1 MRPRHAIVVVTA
13 ALVAALLTTQGAA
26 IAEHPNVVQ
35 PHLPALSKTPAVA
48 HLQRFLHSLRARD
61 HVSSDGYRALVAKRR
76 RLNSAATHALEVRDR
91 ARTRFLKRYLA
102 KKRPRHRSRIA
113 RTSTRYYS
121 YLRSLEGYRV
131 RQILA
136 EISDEL
142 DRLAYS

>member
-1 MRPRHAIVVVTA
+1 MRPRHAILALSAVLAVALLATAGATA
-13 ALVAALLTTQGAA
+13 ARQ
-26 IAEHPNVVQ
+26 PDVVQ
-35 PHLPALSKTPAVA
+35 PHLRALGREPAFA
-48 HLQRFLHSLRARD
+48 HLRHFLHSLRARD

-102 KKRPRHRSRIA
+102 KRRPRHRSRIA

>member
-13 ALVAALLTTQGAA
+13 ALAAALLTTQGAA
-26 IAEHPNVVQ
+26 IAEHPKVVQ

-61 HVSSDGYRALVAKRR
+61 HVSSGVHRALVAKRR
-76 RLNSAATHALEVRDR
+76 RLTSGANHALQARDR
-91 ARTRFLKRYLA
+91 ARTIFLKSYLA

-113 RTSTRYYS
+113 RTSRRYYS

-131 RQILA
+131 RRVLA

-142 DRLAYS
+142 DRLIYS

>member
-1 MRPRHAIVVVTA
+1 MRSRHAII
-13 ALVAALLTTQGAA
+13 ALVAIVALASLANPGATVA
-26 IAEHPNVVQ
+26 RQPNVVQ
-35 PHLPALSKTPAVA
+35 PHLPALGKEPAVA
-48 HLQRFLHSLRARD
+48 HLKRFLRSLRARD
-61 HVSSDGYRALVAKRR
+61 HVSSDVYRALVAKRR
-76 RLNSAATHALEVRDR
+76 RLNSAASHALEVRDR